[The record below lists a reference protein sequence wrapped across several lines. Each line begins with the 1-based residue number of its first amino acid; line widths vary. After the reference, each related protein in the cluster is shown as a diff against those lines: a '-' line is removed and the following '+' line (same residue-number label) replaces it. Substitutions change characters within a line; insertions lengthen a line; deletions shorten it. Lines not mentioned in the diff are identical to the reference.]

1 MPQCIACSRFYI
13 PLVSA
18 VYHFVYA
25 LSTLPS
31 FRLALTV
38 QQKVEL
44 EAEGGDTEREH
55 WREAV
60 DDLWDNRLPHLR
72 EKIYNNGPF
81 VYDPHTGRYG
91 FQEGSGFDSK
101 EDLMTGLMN
110 EPEGES
116 QASKE
121 DVEASLSD
129 HQSSSGEEEERT
141 AWRSQEV
148 DEGE

>member
-1 MPQCIACSRFYI
+1 MIYSYI
-13 PLVSA
+13 HQVNA
-18 VYHFVYA
+18 VYGFVYA
-25 LSTLPS
+25 SSTLPP

-44 EAEGGDTEREH
+44 EAEGGDTEMEH

-72 EKIYNNGPF
+72 EIYNTGPF

-91 FQEGSGFDSK
+91 FQEGLGFDSK

-116 QASKE
+116 QASKG
-121 DVEASLSD
+121 DVEASLSGD
-129 HQSSSGEEEERT
+129 QSSSREEKERR
-141 AWRSQEV
+141 AWRPQNI
-148 DEGE
+148 DEGK